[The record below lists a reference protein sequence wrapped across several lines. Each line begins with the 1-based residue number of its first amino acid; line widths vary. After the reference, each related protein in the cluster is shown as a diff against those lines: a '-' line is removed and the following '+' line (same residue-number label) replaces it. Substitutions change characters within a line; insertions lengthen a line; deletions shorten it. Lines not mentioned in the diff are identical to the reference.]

1 MAGTYLWRLTPSG
14 LAQVPVDQVR
24 ATIGAFGSIAPLVYV
39 AVPTLS
45 VLLPPVPDADLVVVG
60 GLSFGLA
67 PATLYALL
75 GGVWARVSISG
86 WRADLGAH
94 GSGALGPRREA
105 CRMVGWLAVF
115 LTRLLPGF
123 NFDLV
128 SYAAGPT
135 ATLAGMVF
143 PVLNLVVAGDWAG
156 ERPEIVTLAAADSVG
171 TMAILLTIAWTL
183 LLIGSR
189 GNVVSG
195 HDAGGSTGRGRRG
208 GPNARL
214 ERV

>member
-1 MAGTYLWRLTPSG
+1 
-14 LAQVPVDQVR
+14 
-24 ATIGAFGSIAPLVYV
+24 
-39 AVPTLS
+39 
-45 VLLPPVPDADLVVVG
+45 
-60 GLSFGLA
+60 
-67 PATLYALL
+67 
-75 GGVWARVSISG
+75 
-86 WRADLGAH
+86 
-94 GSGALGPRREA
+94 
-105 CRMVGWLAVF
+105 MVGWPAVF

-143 PVLNLVVAGDWAG
+143 PVLILVVAGDWAG

-171 TMAILLTIAWTL
+171 TMAVLLTIAWTL
-183 LLIGSR
+183 LWIGSR